1 MLYVIGG
8 KTMRILTALCFTL
21 IVSGCAIAEEK
32 LSVPIYPDHSHLMYY
47 LDSEGR
53 EYPVKTVADW
63 AHRRRD
69 ILAGMQR
76 AMGELPKRTGLPPL
90 DVRITES
97 LDREN
102 YTRLTISF
110 VAEKND
116 RVPAYLYVPNQTE
129 KKRRLPAILALHPT
143 GPLGKGIVDGQSK
156 RLNRAY
162 ARELAERGYIV
173 IAPDY
178 PSFGDYKD
186 YNFETDHYVSGTMK
200 GIFNHMRCVDLLQ
213 GRPDVD
219 RQRIGA
225 IGHSLGG
232 HNAMFV
238 GVFDT
243 RIKVIVSSSGWDP
256 FHYYYGGKLKGWTS
270 NRYMPRLSDVYQ
282 LDPDRVPFDFYEV
295 VAALAPRAFFS
306 NSPLH
311 DDNFDVRGVKKAI
324 PLAAEVYRLFDA
336 TDHLQVRY
344 PDSGHDFPTKVREE
358 AYRFIDK
365 NLHHKPHN
373 TLLDK

>member
-1 MLYVIGG
+1 
-8 KTMRILTALCFTL
+8 MRILTALCFTL
-21 IVSGCAIAEEK
+21 IVSCCVAAEEK
-32 LSVPIYPDHSHLMYY
+32 LSVPIYPDHSRLMHY
-47 LDSEGR
+47 LDSERR

-63 AHRRRD
+63 ARRRRD

-76 AMGELPKRTGLPPL
+76 VMGELPKRTELPPL

-97 LDREN
+97 LDREG
-102 YTRLTISF
+102 YTCLTISF

-116 RVPAYLYVPNQTE
+116 RVPAYLYVPNQPE
-129 KKRRLPAILALHPT
+129 KKQRLPAILALHPT
-143 GPLGKGIVDGQSK
+143 GPLGKGIVDGQSE

-162 ARELAERGYIV
+162 ARELAGRGYIV

-178 PSFGDYKD
+178 PSFGDSKN
-186 YNFETDHYVSGTMK
+186 YNFKSDRYVSGTMK
-200 GIFNHMRCVDLLQ
+200 GIFNHMRCIDLLQ
-213 GRPDVD
+213 ERPDVD
-219 RQRIGA
+219 RQRIIA

-243 RIKVIVSSSGWDP
+243 RLKVIVSSSGWDP
-256 FHYYYGGKLKGWTS
+256 FHYYYGGKLKGWIS
-270 NRYMPRLSDVYQ
+270 NRYMPRLRDVYQ

-295 VAALAPRAFFS
+295 AAALAPRAFFS

-324 PLAAEVYRLFDA
+324 PLAAEVYRLFGA

-344 PDSGHDFPTKVREE
+344 PDSGHDFPTKVLEE

-365 NLHHKPHN
+365 NLHHKPQH

>member
-1 MLYVIGG
+1 
-8 KTMRILTALCFTL
+8 MRILTVLYFALT
-21 IVSGCAIAEEK
+21 VSGCAVAEEK
-32 LSVPIYPDHSHLMYY
+32 LSVPTYPDHSRLMHY
-47 LDSEGR
+47 LDSKGR
-53 EYPVKTVADW
+53 EYPVKTAADW
-63 AHRRRD
+63 LHRRRD
-69 ILAGMQR
+69 ILAGMQQ

-90 DVRITES
+90 DVHITET
-97 LDREN
+97 LDCEA

-116 RVPAYLYVPNQTE
+116 RIPAYLYVPNQTD
-129 KKRRLPAILALHPT
+129 KKQRLPAILALHPT
-143 GPLGKGIVDGQSK
+143 GALGKGIVDGQSK
-156 RLNRAY
+156 LSNRAY

-178 PSFGDYKD
+178 PSFGNYKN
-186 YNFETDHYVSGTMK
+186 YNFEADRYVSGTMK

-219 RQRIGA
+219 RQRIGV

-243 RIKVIVSSSGWDP
+243 RLKVIVSSSGWNP
-256 FHYYYGGKLKGWTS
+256 FHYYYSGKIKGWTS
-270 NRYMPRLSDVYQ
+270 SRYMPRLCDVYQ
-282 LDPDRVPFDFYEV
+282 LNPDQVPFDFYEV

-306 NSPLH
+306 NSPLN
-311 DDNFDVRGVKKAI
+311 DSNFDVNGVKKAI
-324 PLAAEVYRLFDA
+324 PLAAEVYRLFGT

-358 AYRFIDK
+358 AYCFIDRI
-365 NLHHKPHN
+365 LHHKPRC